1 LVRISYI
8 IQYSIESKI
17 LNRYWIISFNIF
29 LCICLAQKNILKI
42 KEVRI
47 FPKKLQLW
55 GIQPTKLQN
64 SIANKYLL
72 LDESNN
78 EFLEISKNGD
88 LTRPSGLGNNQIN
101 YGDII
106 WMGISNNGMTLVNR
120 LENKIIYLDYRLS
133 HLHTIS
139 LKRGI
144 YPDLVS
150 LDYLGNLYLFSEV
163 YNSVYKYSG
172 TQLNDIPFIDFTKER
187 IIYDCFIDM
196 QSNIEGDLALLGC
209 DSLFYLFSINGKL
222 KQIISINIK
231 NAEFIVSLG
240 DDWIIF
246 NRFGIGISVN
256 YGDNYYIPKT
266 STPILDVVSI
276 NKSIAVLAS
285 NHIVI
290 LNVQ

>member
-1 LVRISYI
+1 MVRISYI

-17 LNRYWIISFNIF
+17 LNRYWIISLNIF

-120 LENKIIYLDYRLS
+120 LENKINFALSNGITKDKIIIDPGFGFGKLPIHNMQITAWLPLFQTLGYPILLGASRKSSIASLSNNEVPELRLPG
-133 HLHTIS
+133 S
-139 LKRGI
+139 LSI
-144 YPDLVS
+144 ATLA
-150 LDYLGNLYLFSEV
+150 YLF
-163 YNSVYKYSG
+163 G
-172 TQLNDIPFIDFTKER
+172 TQILRVHDVEETVQSIKITK
-187 IIYDCFIDM
+187 
-196 QSNIEGDLALLGC
+196 NILK
-209 DSLFYLFSINGKL
+209 YL
-222 KQIISINIK
+222 
-231 NAEFIVSLG
+231 
-240 DDWIIF
+240 
-246 NRFGIGISVN
+246 
-256 YGDNYYIPKT
+256 
-266 STPILDVVSI
+266 
-276 NKSIAVLAS
+276 
-285 NHIVI
+285 
-290 LNVQ
+290 